1 MSQIKLKHSGG
12 NSVIIAAPDS
22 NPASDRTLKL
32 PSDGDGTILTTNSS
46 VGKVVAQKFAS
57 SSTNEQ
63 NPSGNTTWTL
73 VGPQITHTAAS
84 TSNKLVFLHSHHLLV
99 EAMTWHMALY
109 RDGTSGTK
117 VYELSSYSQ
126 DAQWIPTVG
135 ITNVTT
141 TAPDTNS
148 HTYQFAIYRDG
159 GSDGKLRYS
168 PNSASTG
175 SQIMMLEVEP

>member
-1 MSQIKLKHSGG
+1 MSRLITNAIRSTSASADAITLDNSG
-12 NSVIIAAPDS
+12 NATF
-22 NPASDRTLKL
+22 PANVTCS
-32 PSDGDGTILTTNSS
+32 GTATGFGG
-46 VGKVVAQKFAS
+46 GKVIAQKFAS

-63 NPSGNTTWTL
+63 NPSGNQTWTL
-73 VGPQITHTAAS
+73 VGAQITHTAAS

-99 EAMTWHMALY
+99 EDMTWHMALW

-117 VYELSSYSQ
+117 VYEMQNYTQ

-135 ITNVTT
+135 ITNVVATP
-141 TAPDTNS
+141 PDTNS
-148 HTYQFAIYRDG
+148 HTYQFAIYRNG
-159 GSDGKLRYS
+159 GSDGKFRYS

>member
-1 MSQIKLKHSGG
+1 MPIAINGSGTVTG
-12 NSVIIAAPDS
+12 VSVGGLPDGCITAAEL
-22 NPASDRTLKL
+22 ASGVK
-32 PSDGDGTILTTNSS
+32 
-46 VGKVVAQKFAS
+46 GKVVAQKFAS

-84 TSNKLVFLHSHHLLV
+84 TSNKLVFLHNHHLMV
-99 EAMTWHMALY
+99 EDMTWHMGFY
-109 RDGTSGTK
+109 RDGISGTQ
-117 VYELSSYSQ
+117 VYQMQSYTQ

-135 ITNVTT
+135 LTSITT

-148 HTYQFAIYRDG
+148 HTYQFAIYRNG
-159 GSDGKLRYS
+159 GSNDKFRYS

-175 SQIMMLEVEP
+175 SQVIMFEVEP